1 MNKKFAI
8 PAVII
13 AIVLILVAVAGLGSG
28 IYFYTQSQ
36 QNADDEEQLTDIGEK
51 ALALAKENA
60 VKPSSTYTVDIIGT
74 YIEYMPSTKAYT
86 VYGTVSSI
94 SGIIYTDNGKTE
106 WTHKFS
112 KPVPVMGYCPR
123 NSVTGTNTNEKVTL
137 NPSIVLSYTF
147 KYEDGDYVISKCQ
160 LTLDYPIFVS
170 EYENK
175 Y

>member
-8 PAVII
+8 SAVVI
-13 AIVLILVAVAGLGSG
+13 AIVLILVALAGLGAG
-28 IYFYTQSQ
+28 LFFYNQSQ
-36 QNADDEEQLTDIGEK
+36 QNTDDEVQLTDIGEK
-51 ALALAKENA
+51 ALALAKANELH
-60 VKPSSTYTVDIIGT
+60 PSSTYTVEIIGT